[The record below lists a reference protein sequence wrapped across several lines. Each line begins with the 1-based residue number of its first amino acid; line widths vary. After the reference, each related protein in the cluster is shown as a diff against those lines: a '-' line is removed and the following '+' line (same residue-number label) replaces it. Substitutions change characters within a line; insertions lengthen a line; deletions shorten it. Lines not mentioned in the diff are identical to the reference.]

1 MWDIYSNET
10 IPLWS
15 MWHRLIKSLFG
26 LPLPTHRYLLNEIIE
41 SEHIKKTIIKR
52 FLKFTDTLSSS
63 TNPNLTFLHRV
74 QSRDWR
80 STYGRNYM
88 GICREANVND
98 IRLVDLSAITV
109 NPVPQ
114 DEVWRINFL
123 NDILDE
129 RDDECAALLSD
140 EELAQVL
147 HFVCTQ

>member
-1 MWDIYSNET
+1 M
-10 IPLWS
+10 WS

-41 SEHIKKTIIKR
+41 SEHIKKIIIKR
-52 FLKFTDTLSSS
+52 FLKFTDTVSSS

-129 RDDECAALLSD
+129 RDDESAALLSD